1 MSFSPDQV
9 VAELSSSFQEVN
21 GLDLKISSICS
32 GFGQFSVYLIR
43 NIVSYF

>member
-9 VAELSSSFQEVN
+9 VAELSSSFQEAN
-21 GLDLKISSICS
+21 GLDLKISSICF